1 MGVVVLGGF
10 QVKCCKFPNLRNNF
24 VLKSALFYQ
33 YLVQASLFST
43 SYFIDVALDFTVPGV
58 VISQYIASNELEK
71 IKTKWCFKK
80 FPFRL
85 VCKQTTGDFFVFCC
99 YIINMT
105 SFIDLKFLN
114 SWLLQ
119 QITVSL
125 SFILRLMKPT
135 LPKKK

>member
-1 MGVVVLGGF
+1 MLGGF

-80 FPFRL
+80 FPFPL
-85 VCKQTTGDFFVFCC
+85 LCKQTMGDFFVFFVV
-99 YIINMT
+99 T
-105 SFIDLKFLN
+105 S
-114 SWLLQ
+114 S
-119 QITVSL
+119 T
-125 SFILRLMKPT
+125 
-135 LPKKK
+135 